1 MYVYVNFEFIQNLS
15 KIKWLNFNLKKISFV
30 KKYYKLLRNEKNIY
44 VGDCFVFDELL
55 LTKNVTFI
63 QLSNDWFII
72 KRRDLTSIDARN
84 SGSTVI
90 SLV

>member
-30 KKYYKLLRNEKNIY
+30 KKYYKLLRN
-44 VGDCFVFDELL
+44 VCVDDRFVFDERELL
-55 LTKNVTFI
+55 LTKDVTFI

-72 KRRDLTSIDARN
+72 KRRDLASIDARN

>member
-30 KKYYKLLRNEKNIY
+30 KKYYKLLRNEKNIC
-44 VGDCFVFDELL
+44 VGDRFVFDELL